1 MLSVF
6 RVLTEVAGHD
16 VPVLL
21 RGESGTGKSVVARA
35 LHQTSSRSAHA
46 FVTVDCSA
54 LASSLSPS
62 FRADLATEADRA
74 GDFHALVAAA
84 AGGTI
89 LLREIAAL
97 PARLQ
102 AETLRLAAETRRA
115 GRRPRAR
122 VVASTQRDL
131 EAAVASGQ
139 FRKDLLFRLNVVEI
153 SLPPLRER
161 PEDILPLALCF
172 LQAFA
177 RTEGVTVPDITAR
190 AQRAL
195 LAYAWPG
202 NIRELRNA
210 VQRGLVLSVSG
221 ALDVDALPERV
232 GHCVTT

>member
-54 LASSLSPS
+54 LASSLRPS

-74 GDFHALVAAA
+74 GEHDFHALVAAA

-89 LLREIAAL
+89 LLQEIAAL

-102 AETLRLAAETRRA
+102 AETRR
-115 GRRPRAR
+115 RRR
-122 VVASTQRDL
+122 Q
-131 EAAVASGQ
+131 SG
-139 FRKDLLFRLNVVEI
+139 
-153 SLPPLRER
+153 
-161 PEDILPLALCF
+161 A
-172 LQAFA
+172 
-177 RTEGVTVPDITAR
+177 
-190 AQRAL
+190 
-195 LAYAWPG
+195 
-202 NIRELRNA
+202 LRNA
-210 VQRGLVLSVSG
+210 HPAYASPRR
-221 ALDVDALPERV
+221 A
-232 GHCVTT
+232 